1 MPQAWLPTMA
11 DDPERLELLTRCIC
25 RAADLSRSP
34 LKHALVPQEQSGDS
48 WILRLEARDP
58 EGHRCPSHD
67 LELEIYGSAADPSL
81 QLAWAS
87 DETLPMLWQGRH
99 PVWMDGTTGVSC
111 TRPDNGLA
119 LETLARRL
127 RAELIENGS

>member
-1 MPQAWLPTMA
+1 MPQAWLPTVA
-11 DDPERLELLTRCIC
+11 DDPEGLELLTRCIC
-25 RAADLSRSP
+25 RAADLSRTP
-34 LKHALVPQEQSGDS
+34 LQHAVVPQEQSADS
-48 WILRLEARDP
+48 WILRLEARDL
-58 EGHRCPSHD
+58 EGRRCSSQD

-99 PVWMDGTTGVSC
+99 PVWMDGTSGLSC
-111 TRPDNGLA
+111 SRPDDGLA

-127 RAELIENGS
+127 RAGLIESEP